1 MLIESYE
8 NKYLEKYGFIG
19 KDPIDEGNFFSN
31 FIMYWAYKIIR
42 LSKLINI
49 KSEYLG
55 KLSYERSSKKYLND
69 IYYVWENLNYKNSCY
84 CPLLWTSLR
93 TNLKQ
98 IIIITIC
105 TIFISILNV
114 SSLYFFRVFV
124 KIFSDPKVVGDWI
137 IKYDIVVGFLYL
149 LIRFLHY
156 IFQRKTTQYLND
168 VGNKSSV
175 ELNNLIYDKLLKLSP
190 SINIKAGDIYNY
202 IQSDSHKLS
211 KLMSNCPNLISV
223 PFLIIMYSYL
233 LFKYMGISFIMGFIV
248 MIIFLLINYYYRKQ
262 FSKYLKLY
270 LKKSDKRMGIT
281 TETFNNLKVI
291 KLYGWDNFFLRKIQ
305 LSRNEEIDAL
315 NGRYYITT
323 ISQTLLWLAPI
334 AMSVSSIGIYQYLNK
349 TFKVEDIFTC
359 LAIFTS
365 IQNPMRSLPTTF
377 DIIMETITSM
387 KRIEYF
393 LKLPEIQNDKIIRND
408 ISTKNEGIAIQ
419 IVDGTFKWGKIQS
432 YQSYQKQNNDILNK
446 IKKEKEKK
454 INNKLNINDS
464 NDNVINKYIPLSK
477 IPSNYHSLSSQNSNE
492 NKLYLEVENNFEE
505 DTIKYKDTTTGET
518 FPKLSPKVNNN
529 SRKLFLFDKQE
540 NNMLNKSLSSST
552 ISLKSDSFS
561 NKIMNDEFYLSNINL
576 TVKKGEFICIIGEVG
591 SGKSSLIQAIL
602 NNMIIK
608 QNNNTKIIVNG
619 NISYVGQE
627 AWIQN
632 NTIQNNILF
641 YRPYDP
647 MKYKTILDLCELK
660 QDLDSFPGGDLTEIG
675 EKGVNLSGG
684 QKARISLARAM
695 YCDNDIYILDDPISA
710 LDAHVGKNIMNNCI
724 VGYLKGKTIIL
735 ATHALQYAAFADKI
749 YYMKNG
755 EINWEGTYDELTKQK
770 FYSLFAEKINS
781 KLKEEKEKQNKKEN
795 NKEED
800 IENLKINQKDLNK
813 GKIQRITKDE
823 TKEVGKINNQ
833 VFLNYFSYI
842 GGSYF
847 CMALL
852 TILISWQGLKILS
865 DLWLGYWSEHQ
876 GERSN
881 LFFFSI
887 YSITALGGSLFNYMR
902 TRIITS
908 GSINCS
914 TKLHNQM
921 ITSLIRAPINLFHDT
936 VPKGQIFNRLS
947 KDLPTVDTYTMYWF
961 MTLTAFGSSFLG
973 AVIVCSL
980 YEKECLIFLPI
991 FIILCWFLY
1000 RFYINC
1006 SRELNRIEGVLNSPI
1021 LNLVNETIP
1030 GTATI
1035 RAYNLQKK
1043 YIELFQEKVDEH
1055 YKLEYYINGTGQWYL
1070 LILNM
1075 LSIIFLTYMVI
1086 MTLMHKN
1093 KFTPKIIGIIL
1104 TYSLVLQED
1113 MIEFLSSFSNFENT
1127 MTKLER
1133 CLSYTKLISERPNS
1147 LMSDLSL
1154 KDWPNKGE
1162 IVFENFNVKYRNDTE
1177 LVLKNINFHLK
1188 SGEHLGIVGR
1198 TGSGKSTISLC
1209 LFRILE
1215 AFSGHI
1221 YIDGIDISKVGLD
1234 KLRESITIIP
1244 QDSTLMD
1251 GTLRYNIDPIKAFT
1265 DKDIIKIM
1273 KKIGFD
1279 YIIKQHQS
1287 GLDQN
1292 ISENGSNL
1300 SIGEKQL
1307 ICITRAILRKTKI
1320 IVLDEAT
1327 ASIDYKT
1334 EEIIQKA
1341 LNELLANST
1350 MICIAHRIKTV
1361 INADKILVLENGEV
1375 AEFDTPKN
1383 LLENKNSLFYDF
1395 YSKSLL

>member
-1 MLIESYE
+1 MIPQDEESNLI
-8 NKYLEKYGFIG
+8 EKYGFLD
-19 KDPIDEGNFFSN
+19 KDPIDEGNLLSN
-31 FIMYWAYKIIR
+31 FIIYWAYRIIR

-55 KLSYERSSKKYLND
+55 KLSYKRSSKKYLTD
-69 IYYVWENLNYKNSCY
+69 IYYIWETKNYKNTFY

-93 TNLKQ
+93 TNIRE

-105 TIFISILNV
+105 TVFISILNV
-114 SSLYFFRVFV
+114 ASLYLFRVFV
-124 KIFSDPKVVGDWI
+124 KIFSDPKIMGEWI
-137 IKYDIVVGFLYL
+137 NKYDVVVGFLYL
-149 LIRFLHY
+149 LVRFLNY
-156 IFQRKTTQYLND
+156 IFQRKTTQFLND

-190 SINIKAGDIYNY
+190 SINVKAGDIYNY
-202 IQSDSHKLS
+202 LQSDSHKLS
-211 KLMSNCPNLISV
+211 KLMSSCPNIISV
-223 PFLIIMYSYL
+223 PFLIIMYNYL
-233 LFKYMGISFIMGFIV
+233 LFKYMGISFIIGFIV
-248 MIIFLLINYYYRKQ
+248 MILFLIINYYYRKQ

-270 LKKSDKRMGIT
+270 LKMSDKRMRVT

-291 KLYGWDNFFLRKIQ
+291 KLYGWDRFFLEKIQ
-305 LSRNEEIDAL
+305 SARDEELDAL
-315 NGRYYITT
+315 NKRYYITT

-334 AMSVSSIGIYQYLNK
+334 AMSVSSIGLYQYINK

-377 DIIMETITSM
+377 DIIMETIASM

-408 ISTKNEGIAIQ
+408 LITKNKGIAIQ
-419 IVDGTFKWGKIQS
+419 IVNGTFKWGKIRTSSKVQNSDVLQKSKQVPLKPKLINS
-432 YQSYQKQNNDILNK
+432 YIQ
-446 IKKEKEKK
+446 
-454 INNKLNINDS
+454 
-464 NDNVINKYIPLSK
+464 LSQ
-477 IPSNYHSLSSQNSNE
+477 IPSNYQPLPSKNKNTRLYSDIENE
-492 NKLYLEVENNFEE
+492 FKQ
-505 DTIKYKDTTTGET
+505 
-518 FPKLSPKVNNN
+518 LSPKVEEAN
-529 SRKLFLFDKQE
+529 RKLFSFE
-540 NNMLNKSLSSST
+540 NTSNKLSLSISS
-552 ISLKSDSFS
+552 SGPSESK
-561 NKIMNDEFYLSNINL
+561 KIINDEVYLNNINL
-576 TVKKGEFICIIGEVG
+576 TVRKGEFICIIGEVG

-602 NNMIIK
+602 NNMMIE
-608 QNNNTKIIVNG
+608 NNDNTKIIVNG
-619 NISYVGQE
+619 TISYVGQE

-632 NTIQNNILF
+632 NTVQNNILF
-641 YRPYDP
+641 YQPYNVE
-647 MKYKTILDLCELK
+647 KYQKILDLCELK
-660 QDLDSFPGGDLTEIG
+660 QDLNSLTGGDLTEIG

-710 LDAHVGKNIMNNCI
+710 LDAHVGKNIMHNCI
-724 VGYLKGKTIIL
+724 INYLKDKTRIL
-735 ATHALQYAAFADKI
+735 ATHALQYTSFADRI

-755 EINWEGTYDELTKQK
+755 EINWEGTYEELIHQK
-770 FYSLFAEKINS
+770 FYSQFAEKINS
-781 KLKEEKEKQNKKEN
+781 KIEKNENKEN
-795 NKEED
+795 SNSNKED
-800 IENLKINQKDLNK
+800 TKINNNNSKINNKPLLNK
-813 GKIQRITKDE
+813 GVVQRITKDE
-823 TKEVGKINNQ
+823 GKEVGQINKK
-833 VFLNYFSYI
+833 VFISYFSYI
-842 GGSYF
+842 GGMNF
-847 CMALL
+847 CLILL
-852 TILISWQGLKILS
+852 FTLFTWQGLRIMS

-876 GERSN
+876 GEKSN
-881 LFFFSI
+881 AFFFII
-887 YSITALGGSLFNYMR
+887 YGVTAMGGSLFNYLR
-902 TRIITS
+902 TRVITS

-914 TKLHNQM
+914 MKLHNEM
-921 ITSLIRAPINLFHDT
+921 VISLINAPINIFHDT

-973 AVIVCSL
+973 AVFVCSL
-980 YEKECLIFLPI
+980 YEKDCLIFLPLFFVI
-991 FIILCWFLY
+991 CWFLY

-1035 RAYNLQKK
+1035 RAYNLQNK
-1043 YIELFQEKVDEH
+1043 YIEIFQNKVDEH
-1055 YKLEYYINGTGQWYL
+1055 YKLLYYINGTGQWYL
-1070 LILNM
+1070 LNLNL
-1075 LSIIFLTYMVI
+1075 LSILFLTYIVI
-1086 MTLMHKN
+1086 MTLTHKN

-1113 MIEFLSSFSNFENT
+1113 IIEFLSSFSNFENT
-1127 MTKLER
+1127 MTKMER
-1133 CLSYTKLISERPNS
+1133 SLSYTKIKSERPQQ
-1147 LMSDLSL
+1147 LTSDLNL
-1154 KDWPNKGE
+1154 RDWPSKGE
-1162 IVFENFNVKYRNDTE
+1162 IRFENFNVKYRNDTE
-1177 LVLKNINFHLK
+1177 IVLKDINFHLK
-1188 SGEHLGIVGR
+1188 PGEHLGVVGR

-1215 AFSGHI
+1215 AYSGKI
-1221 YIDGIDISKVGLD
+1221 YIDGVDISKVGLQ

-1251 GTLRYNIDPIKAFT
+1251 GTLRYNIDPIKAYS
-1265 DKDIIKIM
+1265 DNEIIHVM

-1279 YIIKQHQS
+1279 YILKQNKD
-1287 GLDQN
+1287 GLDQK

-1307 ICITRAILRKTKI
+1307 ICITRAILRKSKI

-1341 LNELLANST
+1341 LNEILSNST
-1350 MICIAHRIKTV
+1350 MISIAHRIKTV
-1361 INADKILVLENGEV
+1361 INADKILVLENGEII
-1375 AEFDTPKN
+1375 EFDTPEN
-1383 LLENKNSLFYDF
+1383 LLNNKKSYFYDF

>member
-1 MLIESYE
+1 MLIETYE
-8 NKYLEKYGFIG
+8 NKCLEKYGFIG
-19 KDPIDEGNFFSN
+19 KDPIEEGNFFSN
-31 FIMYWAYKIIR
+31 FIMYWAYRIIH

-55 KLSYERSSKKYLND
+55 KLSYERSSEKYLKD
-69 IYYVWENLNYKNSCY
+69 IHYVWENLNYKNSCY

-105 TIFISILNV
+105 TIFISLLNV
-114 SSLYFFRVFV
+114 ASLYFFRVFL
-124 KIFSDPKVVGDWI
+124 KIFSDPKITGDWI
-137 IKYDIVVGFLYL
+137 NKYDIIIGFLYL

-202 IQSDSHKLS
+202 IQGDSHKLS
-211 KLMSNCPNLISV
+211 KLMSSCPNLISV

-248 MIIFLLINYYYRKQ
+248 MIIFLIINYYYRKQ
-262 FSKYLKLY
+262 FSIYLKLY

-291 KLYGWDNFFLRKIQ
+291 KLYGWDNFFLKKIQ
-305 LSRNEEIDAL
+305 RARNEEIDAL
-315 NGRYYITT
+315 NERYYITT

-334 AMSVSSIGIYQYLNK
+334 AMSVSSIGIYQYINK
-349 TFKVEDIFTC
+349 TFKVEDMFTC

-387 KRIEYF
+387 KRIEFF
-393 LKLPEIQNDKIIRND
+393 LKLPEIQNDKILRND
-408 ISTKNEGIAIQ
+408 YITKKEGIAIQ
-419 IVDGTFKWGKIQS
+419 IVEGTFIWRRIQAYKPNIKIQNS
-432 YQSYQKQNNDILNK
+432 DLMPRENGNNLLNK
-446 IKKEKEKK
+446 EEANK
-454 INNKLNINDS
+454 NN
-464 NDNVINKYIPLSK
+464 YIQLTK
-477 IPSNYHSLSSQNSNE
+477 IPSNYHLLSSQNNNDS
-492 NKLYLEVENNFEE
+492 KLYLELESNFLD

-518 FPKLSPKVNNN
+518 YPKLSPKTSKI
-529 SRKLFLFDKQE
+529 SRKLILFDKE
-540 NNMLNKSLSSST
+540 DKLKFKRSSSFNSVSGLLT
-552 ISLKSDSFS
+552 NQI
-561 NKIMNDEFYLSNINL
+561 NDDFYLNNINL
-576 TVKKGEFICIIGEVG
+576 TVRQGEFICIIGEVG

-647 MKYKTILDLCELK
+647 NKYQTILDLCELN
-660 QDLDSFPGGDLTEIG
+660 QDLQAFPGGDLTEIG

-724 VGYLKGKTIIL
+724 MGYLKGKTIIL

-755 EINWEGTYDELTKQK
+755 EITWEGPYNELIQQD

-781 KLKEEKEKQNKKEN
+781 KLKEDKEKEKNKQEN
-795 NKEED
+795 DED
-800 IENLKINQKDLNK
+800 NMDNLKINHNNLNK

-823 TKEVGKINNQ
+823 TKEVGKINKQ
-833 VFLNYFSYI
+833 VFFNYFSYI
-842 GGSYF
+842 GGSAF
-847 CMALL
+847 CMALI
-852 TILISWQGLKILS
+852 TILLSWQGLKIMS

-876 GERSN
+876 GEHSN
-881 LFFFSI
+881 IFFFSI
-887 YSITALGGSLFNYMR
+887 YSITALGGSLFNYLR
-902 TRIITS
+902 TRVITS

-921 ITSLIRAPINLFHDT
+921 IVSLIRAPINLFHDT

-961 MTLTAFGSSFLG
+961 MTLSAFGSSFLG
-973 AVIVCSL
+973 AVLVCSL
-980 YEKECLIFLPI
+980 YEKECLFFLPI
-991 FIILCWFLY
+991 FIIFSWFLY

-1030 GTATI
+1030 GTTTI
-1035 RAYNLQKK
+1035 RAYNLQNK
-1043 YIELFQEKVDEH
+1043 YIQLFQEKVDEH

-1070 LILNM
+1070 LCLNLLSM
-1075 LSIIFLTYMVI
+1075 LFLTYMVI
-1086 MTLMHKN
+1086 MTLMYKN

-1104 TYSLVLQED
+1104 NYSLVLQED

-1147 LMSDLSL
+1147 LTSDLAL
-1154 KDWPNKGE
+1154 KDWPSKGE
-1162 IVFENFNVKYRNDTE
+1162 IVFQNFNVKYRSDTE
-1177 LVLKNINFHLK
+1177 LVLKNINFQIK
-1188 SGEHLGIVGR
+1188 PGEHFGIVGR
-1198 TGSGKSTISLC
+1198 TGSGKSTITLC

-1221 YIDGIDISKVGLD
+1221 YIDGIDISKIGLD

-1244 QDSTLMD
+1244 QDSTLMN
-1251 GTLRYNIDPIKAFT
+1251 GTLRYNIDPINAFN
-1265 DKDIIKIM
+1265 DKDIIQVM

-1279 YIIKQHQS
+1279 YIIKQHKS

-1341 LNELLANST
+1341 LNELLTNST

-1361 INADKILVLENGEV
+1361 MNADKILVLENGEI

-1383 LLENKNSLFYDF
+1383 LLNNKNSLFYDF

>member
-1 MLIESYE
+1 MIPQDEE
-8 NKYLEKYGFIG
+8 NKLIEKYGFID
-19 KDPIDEGNFFSN
+19 KDPIEEGNLLSN
-31 FIMYWAYKIIR
+31 FIIYWAYRIIR

-55 KLSYERSSKKYLND
+55 ELSYNRSSKKYLTD
-69 IYYVWENLNYKNSCY
+69 IYYIWETKNYKNTFY

-93 TNLKQ
+93 TNIRE

-114 SSLYFFRVFV
+114 ASLYLFRVFV
-124 KIFSDPKVVGDWI
+124 KIFSDPKIMGEWI
-137 IKYDIVVGFLYL
+137 NKYDVLVGILYL
-149 LIRFLHY
+149 LVRFLNY
-156 IFQRKTTQYLND
+156 IFQRKTTQFLND

-190 SINIKAGDIYNY
+190 SINVKAGDIYNY
-202 IQSDSHKLS
+202 LQSDSHKLS
-211 KLMSNCPNLISV
+211 KLMSSCPNIISV
-223 PFLIIMYSYL
+223 PFLIIMYNYL
-233 LFKYMGISFIMGFIV
+233 LFKYMGISFIIGFIV
-248 MIIFLLINYYYRKQ
+248 MILFLIINYYYRKQ

-270 LKKSDKRMGIT
+270 LKMSDRRMRVT

-291 KLYGWDNFFLRKIQ
+291 KLYGWDRFFLDKIK
-305 LSRNEEIDAL
+305 SARDEELDAL
-315 NGRYYITT
+315 NKRYYITT

-334 AMSVSSIGIYQYLNK
+334 AMSVSSIGLYQYINK

-377 DIIMETITSM
+377 DIIMETIASM

-408 ISTKNEGIAIQ
+408 LITTNKGIAIQ
-419 IVDGTFKWGKIQS
+419 IVNGTFKWGKIQTSSKVQNSDVLPKSKNVPLKPKLINS
-432 YQSYQKQNNDILNK
+432 YIQ
-446 IKKEKEKK
+446 
-454 INNKLNINDS
+454 
-464 NDNVINKYIPLSK
+464 LSQ
-477 IPSNYHSLSSQNSNE
+477 IPSNYQPLPSKTKNSRLYSDIENE
-492 NKLYLEVENNFEE
+492 FKQ
-505 DTIKYKDTTTGET
+505 
-518 FPKLSPKVNNN
+518 LSPKVEEGN
-529 SRKLFLFDKQE
+529 RKLFSFE
-540 NNMLNKSLSSST
+540 NKSNKLTLSISSSN
-552 ISLKSDSFS
+552 SSESK
-561 NKIMNDEFYLSNINL
+561 KIINDEVYLNNINL
-576 TVKKGEFICIIGEVG
+576 TVRKGEFICIIGEVG

-602 NNMIIK
+602 NNMMIE
-608 QNNNTKIIVNG
+608 NNNDTKIIVNG
-619 NISYVGQE
+619 TISYVGQE

-632 NTIQNNILF
+632 NTVQNNILF
-641 YRPYDP
+641 YQPYNEE
-647 MKYKTILDLCELK
+647 KYQKILELCELK
-660 QDLDSFPGGDLTEIG
+660 QDLNSLTGGDLTEIG

-710 LDAHVGKNIMNNCI
+710 LDAHVGKNIMHNCI
-724 VGYLKGKTIIL
+724 INYLKDKTRIL
-735 ATHALQYAAFADKI
+735 ATHALQYTSFVDRI

-755 EINWEGTYDELTKQK
+755 EINWEGTYEELIHQK
-770 FYSLFAEKINS
+770 FYSQFAEKMNS
-781 KLKEEKEKQNKKEN
+781 KIEKSENNETSNSDKGNAKNNSNNSKNNKKP
-795 NKEED
+795 
-800 IENLKINQKDLNK
+800 LLNK
-813 GKIQRITKDE
+813 GVVQRITKDE
-823 TKEVGKINNQ
+823 GKEVGQINKK
-833 VFLNYFSYI
+833 VFISYFSYI
-842 GGSYF
+842 GGMNF
-847 CMALL
+847 CLVLL
-852 TILISWQGLKILS
+852 FTLFTWQGLRIMS

-876 GERSN
+876 GEKSN
-881 LFFFSI
+881 SFFFVI
-887 YSITALGGSLFNYMR
+887 YGVTAMGGSLFNYLR
-902 TRIITS
+902 TRVITS

-914 TKLHNQM
+914 MKLHNQM
-921 ITSLIRAPINLFHDT
+921 ITSLINAPINLFHDT

-973 AVIVCSL
+973 AVFVCSL
-980 YEKECLIFLPI
+980 YEKDCLICLPL
-991 FIILCWFLY
+991 FFAMCWILY

-1043 YIELFQEKVDEH
+1043 YIEIFQKKVDEH
-1055 YKLEYYINGTGQWYL
+1055 YKLLYYINGTGQWYL
-1070 LILNM
+1070 LCLNL
-1075 LSIIFLTYMVI
+1075 LSILFLTYIVI
-1086 MTLMHKN
+1086 MTLTHKN

-1113 MIEFLSSFSNFENT
+1113 IIEFLSSFSNFENT
-1127 MTKLER
+1127 MTKMER
-1133 CLSYTKLISERPNS
+1133 SLSYTKIKSEAPQQ
-1147 LMSDLSL
+1147 LTSDLNL
-1154 KDWPNKGE
+1154 RDWPSKGE
-1162 IVFENFNVKYRNDTE
+1162 IRFEKFNVKYRNDTE
-1177 LVLKNINFHLK
+1177 IVLKDINFHLK
-1188 SGEHLGIVGR
+1188 PGEHLGVVGR
-1198 TGSGKSTISLC
+1198 TGSGKSTITLC

-1215 AFSGHI
+1215 AYSGKI
-1221 YIDGIDISKVGLD
+1221 YIDGVDISKVGLQ

-1251 GTLRYNIDPIKAFT
+1251 GTLRYNIDPIKAYS
-1265 DKDIIKIM
+1265 DQEIIHVM

-1279 YIIKQHQS
+1279 YILNQNKE
-1287 GLDQN
+1287 GLDQK

-1307 ICITRAILRKTKI
+1307 ICITRAILRKSKI

-1341 LNELLANST
+1341 LNEIDRKSTRLNSSHT
-1350 MICIAHRIKTV
+1350 
-1361 INADKILVLENGEV
+1361 
-1375 AEFDTPKN
+1375 
-1383 LLENKNSLFYDF
+1383 
-1395 YSKSLL
+1395 

>member
-1 MLIESYE
+1 MACANSYE
-8 NKYLEKYGFIG
+8 CKFDRN
-19 KDPIDEGNFFSN
+19 
-31 FIMYWAYKIIR
+31 
-42 LSKLINI
+42 
-49 KSEYLG
+49 
-55 KLSYERSSKKYLND
+55 
-69 IYYVWENLNYKNSCY
+69 
-84 CPLLWTSLR
+84 
-93 TNLKQ
+93 
-98 IIIITIC
+98 
-105 TIFISILNV
+105 ISI
-114 SSLYFFRVFV
+114 Y
-124 KIFSDPKVVGDWI
+124 
-137 IKYDIVVGFLYL
+137 
-149 LIRFLHY
+149 
-156 IFQRKTTQYLND
+156 
-168 VGNKSSV
+168 
-175 ELNNLIYDKLLKLSP
+175 
-190 SINIKAGDIYNY
+190 
-202 IQSDSHKLS
+202 
-211 KLMSNCPNLISV
+211 
-223 PFLIIMYSYL
+223 
-233 LFKYMGISFIMGFIV
+233 
-248 MIIFLLINYYYRKQ
+248 
-262 FSKYLKLY
+262 
-270 LKKSDKRMGIT
+270 
-281 TETFNNLKVI
+281 
-291 KLYGWDNFFLRKIQ
+291 
-305 LSRNEEIDAL
+305 
-315 NGRYYITT
+315 
-323 ISQTLLWLAPI
+323 
-334 AMSVSSIGIYQYLNK
+334 
-349 TFKVEDIFTC
+349 

-393 LKLPEIQNDKIIRND
+393 LKLPEIQNDKIIRD
-408 ISTKNEGIAIQ
+408 DLTTKNEGIAIQ
-419 IVDGTFKWGKIQS
+419 IIDGTFKWGKILA
-432 YQSYQKQNNDILNK
+432 YQTYQKQNSGNLNESK
-446 IKKEKEKK
+446 NGKEKN
-454 INNKLNINDS
+454 INNVFNIND
-464 NDNVINKYIPLSK
+464 NDNNNKINKYIPLNK
-477 IPSNYHSLSSQNSNE
+477 IPSNYHSLSSNNSNDS
-492 NKLYLEVENNFEE
+492 KLYLEIENNFEE
-505 DTIKYKDTTTGET
+505 DNIKYKDTTTGET
-518 FPKLSPKVNNN
+518 FLKLSPKVNN
-529 SRKLFLFDKQE
+529 RKIFLFDNKG
-540 NNMLNKSLSSST
+540 NNIDNTSSSLSS
-552 ISLKSDSFS
+552 LNLNQESFT
-561 NKIMNDEFYLSNINL
+561 NKMINDEFYLNNINL

-608 QNNNTKIIVNG
+608 SNTNTKIIVNG

-647 MKYKTILDLCELK
+647 TKYQTILDLCELK
-660 QDLDSFPGGDLTEIG
+660 QDLESFPGGDLTEIG

-755 EINWEGTYDELTKQK
+755 EINWEGTYDELMKQE

-781 KLKEEKEKQNKKEN
+781 KLKEEKENKD
-795 NKEED
+795 NKEEEME
-800 IENLKINQKDLNK
+800 ILKIDQKDLNK
-813 GKIQRITKDE
+813 GKIERITKDE

-833 VFLNYFSYI
+833 VFFNYFSYI
-842 GGSYF
+842 GGYYF

-852 TILISWQGLKILS
+852 TILLSWQGLKILS

-881 LFFFSI
+881 VFFFAI
-887 YSITALGGSLFNYMR
+887 YSITALGGSLFNYLR
-902 TRIITS
+902 TRIITT

-921 ITSLIRAPINLFHDT
+921 IISLIRAPINLFHDT

-991 FIILCWFLY
+991 FIILCWLLY

-1055 YKLEYYINGTGQWYL
+1055 YKLDFYINGTGQWYL
-1070 LILNM
+1070 LFLNM
-1075 LSIIFLTYMVI
+1075 LSILFLTYMVI
-1086 MTLMHKN
+1086 MTLMHKD

-1104 TYSLVLQED
+1104 TYSIVLQED

-1147 LMSDLSL
+1147 LTSDLSL
-1154 KDWPNKGE
+1154 KDWPSKGE

-1177 LVLKNINFHLK
+1177 LVLKNINFHIK
-1188 SGEHLGIVGR
+1188 PGEHLGIVGR

-1221 YIDGIDISKVGLD
+1221 YIDGIDISKVGLN

-1251 GTLRYNIDPIKAFT
+1251 GTLRYNIDPINAFT
-1265 DKDIIKIM
+1265 DKDIIKVM

-1279 YIIKQHQS
+1279 YIINQHQS
-1287 GLDQN
+1287 GLDQK

-1341 LNELLANST
+1341 LNELLVNST

-1361 INADKILVLENGEV
+1361 INADKILVLENGEI

>member
-1 MLIESYE
+1 MLIETYE
-8 NKYLEKYGFIG
+8 NKCLEKYGFIG
-19 KDPIDEGNFFSN
+19 KDPIDEGNYFSN
-31 FIMYWAYKIIR
+31 FIMHWAYKIIH

-55 KLSYERSSKKYLND
+55 KLSYERSSEKYLKD
-69 IYYVWENLNYKNSCY
+69 IYYVWENLNYKNTCY

-93 TNLKQ
+93 TNIKQ

-105 TIFISILNV
+105 TIIISILNV
-114 SSLYFFRVFV
+114 SSLYFFRLFV
-124 KIFSDPKVVGDWI
+124 KIFSDPKVTGDWI
-137 IKYDIVVGFLYL
+137 NKYDIVIGILYL
-149 LIRFLHY
+149 IIRFFNY
-156 IFQRKTTQYLND
+156 IFQRKTTQFLND

-175 ELNNLIYDKLLKLSP
+175 ELNNLIYNKLLKLSP

-202 IQSDSHKLS
+202 IQNDSHKLS
-211 KLMSNCPNLISV
+211 RLMSSCPNLISV
-223 PFLIIMYSYL
+223 PFLIIMYNYL

-248 MIIFLLINYYYRKQ
+248 MIFFLIINYYYRKQ
-262 FSKYLKLY
+262 FSIYLKLY
-270 LKKSDKRMGIT
+270 LKKADKRMGIT

-291 KLYGWDNFFLRKIQ
+291 KLYGWDNYFLKKIQ

-315 NGRYYITT
+315 NERYYITT

-334 AMSVSSIGIYQYLNK
+334 AMSVSSIGIYQFINK
-349 TFKVEDIFTC
+349 TFKVEDMFTC
-359 LAIFTS
+359 IAIFTS

-387 KRIEYF
+387 KRIECF
-393 LKLPEIQNDKIIRND
+393 LKLPEIQNDKIIRDDYN
-408 ISTKNEGIAIQ
+408 TKNKGIAIQ
-419 IVDGTFKWGKIQS
+419 IIDGTFKWGKIQS
-432 YQSYQKQNNDILNK
+432 YKPNIKPQNSDILRK
-446 IKKEKEKK
+446 QDKK
-454 INNKLNINDS
+454 
-464 NDNVINKYIPLSK
+464 NVINKEDNSNNNYIPLKS
-477 IPSNYHSLSSQNSNE
+477 IPSNYQPLSTKNINE
-492 NKLYLEVENNFEE
+492 SKLYFELERNFDE
-505 DTIKYKDTTTGET
+505 DTIKYKDKTTGET
-518 FPKLSPKVNNN
+518 FLKLSPKITNN
-529 SRKLFLFDKQE
+529 SRKLFLFDKQDKLDIKRKSSFNSTQGLLINQANE
-540 NNMLNKSLSSST
+540 DFCLN
-552 ISLKSDSFS
+552 
-561 NKIMNDEFYLSNINL
+561 NINL

-602 NNMIIK
+602 NNMIIM
-608 QNNNTKIIVNG
+608 QNDNTKIIVNG

-632 NTIQNNILF
+632 STIQNNILF
-641 YRPYDP
+641 YRPYDST
-647 MKYKTILDLCELK
+647 KYQSILDLCELN
-660 QDLDSFPGGDLTEIG
+660 QDLEAFPGGDLTEIG

-724 VGYLKGKTIIL
+724 MGYLKGKTIIL

-755 EINWEGTYDELTKQK
+755 EINWEGTYNELIQQK
-770 FYSLFAEKINS
+770 FYSNFSEKINS
-781 KLKEEKEKQNKKEN
+781 KLKEDKEKEN
-795 NKEED
+795 NKKLNYED
-800 IENLKINQKDLNK
+800 NMANLKINHKNLNK

-833 VFLNYFSYI
+833 VFINYFSYI

-847 CMALL
+847 CMALI
-852 TILISWQGLKILS
+852 TILLSWQGLKIMS

-881 LFFFSI
+881 FFFFSI
-887 YSITALGGSLFNYMR
+887 YSITALGGSLFNYLR
-902 TRIITS
+902 TRVITS

-961 MTLTAFGSSFLG
+961 MTLSAFGSSFLG
-973 AVIVCSL
+973 AVLVCSL
-980 YEKECLIFLPI
+980 HEKDCLIFLPI
-991 FIILCWFLY
+991 FIALCWFLY

-1030 GTATI
+1030 GTVTI
-1035 RAYNLQKK
+1035 RAYNLQNK
-1043 YIELFQEKVDEH
+1043 YIELFQAKVDEH

-1070 LILNM
+1070 LCLNLLSM
-1075 LSIIFLTYMVI
+1075 LFLTYIVI

-1133 CLSYTKLISERPNS
+1133 CLSYTKLISERPN
-1147 LMSDLSL
+1147 LLTSDLSL
-1154 KDWPNKGE
+1154 RDWPSKGE

-1177 LVLKNINFHLK
+1177 LVLKNINFHIK
-1188 SGEHLGIVGR
+1188 PGEHLGIVGR
-1198 TGSGKSTISLC
+1198 TGSGKSTITLC

-1221 YIDGIDISKVGLD
+1221 YIDGVDISKVGLN

-1244 QDSTLMD
+1244 QDSTLMN

-1265 DKDIIKIM
+1265 DKEIIQVM

-1279 YIIKQHQS
+1279 YIINQHNS

-1334 EEIIQKA
+1334 EEIIQRA

-1361 INADKILVLENGEV
+1361 INASKILVLENGEI

>member
-1 MLIESYE
+1 MLIETYE
-8 NKYLEKYGFIG
+8 NKSLEKYGFIG
-19 KDPIDEGNFFSN
+19 KDPIDEGNIFSN
-31 FIMYWAYKIIR
+31 FIMHWAYKIIH

-49 KSEYLG
+49 KPEYLG
-55 KLSYERSSKKYLND
+55 KLSYERSSEKYLKD
-69 IYYVWENLNYKNSCY
+69 IYYVWENLNYKNTCY

-93 TNLKQ
+93 TNIKQ

-105 TIFISILNV
+105 TIIISILNV

-124 KIFSDPKVVGDWI
+124 KIFSDPKVTGDWI
-137 IKYDIVVGFLYL
+137 NKYDVVVGFLYL
-149 LIRFLHY
+149 LNRFLNY
-156 IFQRKTTQYLND
+156 IFQRKTTQFLND

-175 ELNNLIYDKLLKLSP
+175 ELNNLIYNKLLRLSP

-211 KLMSNCPNLISV
+211 RLMSSCPNLISV
-223 PFLIIMYSYL
+223 PFLIIMYNYL

-248 MIIFLLINYYYRKQ
+248 MIFFLIINYYYRKQ
-262 FSKYLKLY
+262 FSIYLKLY
-270 LKKSDKRMGIT
+270 LKKSDKRMSIT

-291 KLYGWDNFFLRKIQ
+291 KLYGWDNFFLKKIQ
-305 LSRNEEIDAL
+305 LARNEEIDAL
-315 NGRYYITT
+315 NERYYITT

-334 AMSVSSIGIYQYLNK
+334 AMSVSSIGIYQYINN
-349 TFKVEDIFTC
+349 TFKVEDMFTC

-387 KRIEYF
+387 KRIERF
-393 LKLPEIQNDKIIRND
+393 LKLPEIQNDRIIRDDYN
-408 ISTKNEGIAIQ
+408 TKNNGIAIQ
-419 IVDGTFKWGKIQS
+419 IIDGTFKWGKIQV
-432 YQSYQKQNNDILNK
+432 YNPIIKTQNSDIIPK
-446 IKKEKEKK
+446 
-454 INNKLNINDS
+454 NNGKD
-464 NDNVINKYIPLSK
+464 VINKDKDSINNYIPLNS
-477 IPSNYHSLSSQNSNE
+477 IPSNYQPLSSKNINQS
-492 NKLYLEVENNFEE
+492 KLYLELEQNFDE

-518 FPKLSPKVNNN
+518 YLKLSPKINKN

-540 NNMLNKSLSSST
+540 KLEMKRSSSFNSNQ
-552 ISLKSDSFS
+552 SLLT
-561 NKIMNDEFYLSNINL
+561 NQINDDFYLSNINL
-576 TVKKGEFICIIGEVG
+576 TVKTGEFICIIGEVG

-602 NNMIIK
+602 NNMIIMK
-608 QNNNTKIIVNG
+608 NDKTKIIING

-641 YRPYDP
+641 YRPYDST
-647 MKYKTILDLCELK
+647 KYQTILDLCELN
-660 QDLDSFPGGDLTEIG
+660 QDLESFPGGDLTEIG

-724 VGYLKGKTIIL
+724 MGYLKGKTIIL

-755 EINWEGTYDELTKQK
+755 EINWEGTYNELIKQQ
-770 FYSLFAEKINS
+770 FYSVFAEKINS
-781 KLKEEKEKQNKKEN
+781 KLKEDKEKEQDKNLN
-795 NKEED
+795 FGDN
-800 IENLKINQKDLNK
+800 ISNLKINHKNLNK

-823 TKEVGKINNQ
+823 TKEVGNINKQ
-833 VFLNYFSYI
+833 VFFNYFSYI

-847 CMALL
+847 CMALI
-852 TILISWQGLKILS
+852 TILLSWQGLKIMS

-881 LFFFSI
+881 IFFFSI
-887 YSITALGGSLFNYMR
+887 YSITALGGSLFNYLR
-902 TRIITS
+902 TRVITS

-961 MTLTAFGSSFLG
+961 MTLSAFGSSFLG
-973 AVIVCSL
+973 AVLVCSL

-1035 RAYNLQKK
+1035 RAYNLQNK

-1070 LILNM
+1070 LCLNLLSM
-1075 LSIIFLTYMVI
+1075 LFLTYMVI

-1104 TYSLVLQED
+1104 TYSLILQED

-1147 LMSDLSL
+1147 LTSDLSL
-1154 KDWPNKGE
+1154 RDWPSKGE
-1162 IVFENFNVKYRNDTE
+1162 IVFQNFNVKYRNDTE
-1177 LVLKNINFHLK
+1177 LVLKNINFHIK
-1188 SGEHLGIVGR
+1188 AGEHLGVVGR
-1198 TGSGKSTISLC
+1198 TGSGKSTITLC

-1221 YIDGIDISKVGLD
+1221 YIDGVDISKVGLD
-1234 KLRESITIIP
+1234 KLRGSITIIP
-1244 QDSTLMD
+1244 QDSTLMN
-1251 GTLRYNIDPIKAFT
+1251 GTLRYNIDPIKAFS
-1265 DKDIIKIM
+1265 DKEIIQVM

-1279 YIIKQHQS
+1279 YIINQHNL

-1341 LNELLANST
+1341 LNELLNDST

-1361 INADKILVLENGEV
+1361 MNANKILVLENGEI

>member
-1 MLIESYE
+1 MIPQNEE
-8 NKYLEKYGFIG
+8 NNNIDKYGFVD
-19 KDPIDEGNFFSN
+19 KDPIEEGNFFSN
-31 FIMYWAYKIIR
+31 FIIHWAYRIIR
-42 LSKLINI
+42 LSKLTNI

-55 KLSYERSSKKYLND
+55 KLSYNRSSQKYLRD
-69 IYYVWENLNYKNSCY
+69 IYFIWENKNYKNSFY
-84 CPLLWTSLR
+84 CPLLWTSIR
-93 TNLKQ
+93 TNMNE

-105 TIFISILNV
+105 TIFISMLNV
-114 SSLYFFRVFV
+114 ASLYLFRVFV
-124 KIFSDPKVVGDWI
+124 KIFSDPKIMGDWI
-137 IKYDIVVGFLYL
+137 NKYDVVVGFLYL
-149 LIRFLHY
+149 MVRFLNY
-156 IFQRKTTQYLND
+156 IFQRKTTQFLND

-190 SINIKAGDIYNY
+190 SINVKAGDIYNY
-202 IQSDSHKLS
+202 LQSDSHKLS
-211 KLMSNCPNLISV
+211 KLMSSCPNIISI
-223 PFLIIMYSYL
+223 PFLIIMYNYL
-233 LFKYMGISFIMGFIV
+233 LFKYMGISFIIGFIV
-248 MIIFLLINYYYRKQ
+248 MILFLIINYYYRKQ

-270 LKKSDKRMGIT
+270 LKKSDKRMRVT

-291 KLYGWDNFFLRKIQ
+291 KLYGWDNFFLQKIQ
-305 LSRNEEIDAL
+305 SARNEELDAL
-315 NGRYYITT
+315 NKRYYITT

-334 AMSVSSIGIYQYLNK
+334 AMSVSSIGLYQFINK
-349 TFKVEDIFTC
+349 TFKVEDMFTC

-365 IQNPMRSLPTTF
+365 IQNPMRMLPTTF
-377 DIIMETITSM
+377 DIIMETIASM

-408 ISTKNEGIAIQ
+408 FVTKNKGIAIQ
-419 IVDGTFKWGKIQS
+419 IINGTFKWGKIQS
-432 YQSYQKQNNDILNK
+432 SAKVQKNDILPQ
-446 IKKEKEKK
+446 KKDVQFKPKL
-454 INNKLNINDS
+454 INS
-464 NDNVINKYIPLSK
+464 YIQLSK
-477 IPSNYHSLSSQNSNE
+477 IPSNYQPLPIKTKDSRLYSEIENEFKQLSPRVDSGDKNFFTFENE
-492 NKLYLEVENNFEE
+492 SNKLNIS
-505 DTIKYKDTTTGET
+505 T
-518 FPKLSPKVNNN
+518 
-529 SRKLFLFDKQE
+529 
-540 NNMLNKSLSSST
+540 SSSFPNE
-552 ISLKSDSFS
+552 SK
-561 NKIMNDEFYLSNINL
+561 KIINDEIYLNNINL
-576 TVKKGEFICIIGEVG
+576 TIRQGEFICIIGEVG

-602 NNMIIK
+602 NNMIIL
-608 QNNNTKIIVNG
+608 QNNDTKIIVNG

-632 NTIQNNILF
+632 NTVQNNILF
-641 YRPYDP
+641 YQPYNVE
-647 MKYKTILDLCELK
+647 KYKKILDLCELN
-660 QDLDSFPGGDLTEIG
+660 QDLNSLAGGDLTEIG

-710 LDAHVGKNIMNNCI
+710 LDAHVGKNIMHNCI
-724 VGYLKGKTIIL
+724 IDYLKGKTRIL
-735 ATHALQYAAFADKI
+735 ATHALQYTSFADRI

-755 EINWEGTYDELTKQK
+755 EINWEGTYEELIKQK
-770 FYSLFAEKINS
+770 FYYQFAEKINS
-781 KLKEEKEKQNKKEN
+781 KLNQEKEKKEN
-795 NKEED
+795 SNDENNDIKNNKND
-800 IENLKINQKDLNK
+800 SKINQKVLLNK

-823 TKEVGKINNQ
+823 GKEIGKINKK
-833 VFLNYFSYI
+833 VFISYFSYI
-842 GGSYF
+842 GGMNF
-847 CMALL
+847 CSVLLL
-852 TILISWQGLKILS
+852 TLFSWQGLRIMS

-876 GERSN
+876 GEKSN
-881 LFFFSI
+881 TFFFII
-887 YSITALGGSLFNYMR
+887 YGITAMGGSLFNYLR
-902 TRIITS
+902 TRVITS

-936 VPKGQIFNRLS
+936 IPKGQIFNRLS

-973 AVIVCSL
+973 AVFVCSL

-991 FIILCWFLY
+991 FIVVCWILY

-1035 RAYNLQKK
+1035 RAYNLQNK
-1043 YIELFQEKVDEH
+1043 YIEIFQNKVDEH
-1055 YKLEYYINGTGQWYL
+1055 YKLLYYINGTGQWYL
-1070 LILNM
+1070 LCLNV
-1075 LSIIFLTYMVI
+1075 LSILFLTYMVI

-1127 MTKLER
+1127 MTKMER
-1133 CLSYTKLISERPNS
+1133 SLSYTKIISERPQQ
-1147 LMSDLSL
+1147 LTSDFGLR
-1154 KDWPNKGE
+1154 DWPSKGE
-1162 IVFENFNVKYRNDTE
+1162 ILFENFNVKYRNDTE
-1177 LVLKNINFHLK
+1177 IVLKNINFHLEP
-1188 SGEHLGIVGR
+1188 GEHLGVVGR
-1198 TGSGKSTISLC
+1198 TGSGKSTITLC

-1215 AFSGHI
+1215 AFSGKI
-1221 YIDGIDISKVGLD
+1221 YIDGVDISKVGLQ

-1251 GTLRYNIDPIKAFT
+1251 GTLRYNIDPIKAYS
-1265 DKDIIKIM
+1265 DQEIIQVM

-1279 YIIKQHQS
+1279 YIIKQNRD

-1307 ICITRAILRKTKI
+1307 ICITRAILRKSKI

-1341 LNELLANST
+1341 LNEILSDST
-1350 MICIAHRIKTV
+1350 MISIAHRIKTV
-1361 INADKILVLENGEV
+1361 MNSDKILVLENGEII
-1375 AEFDTPKN
+1375 EFDTPEN
-1383 LLENKNSLFYDF
+1383 LLNNKKSLFYDF

>member
-1 MLIESYE
+1 MLIETYE
-8 NKYLEKYGFIG
+8 NKSLEKYGFIG
-19 KDPIDEGNFFSN
+19 KDPIDEGNIFSN
-31 FIMYWAYKIIR
+31 FFMYWAYKIIH

-55 KLSYERSSKKYLND
+55 TFSYERRSEKYLKD
-69 IYYVWENLNYKNSCY
+69 IYYVWENLNYKSTKY
-84 CPLLWTSLR
+84 CPLLWTSIR
-93 TNLKQ
+93 TNLTQ

-114 SSLYFFRVFV
+114 ASLYFFRLFV
-124 KIFSDPKVVGDWI
+124 KIFSDPKITGDWI
-137 IKYDIVVGFLYL
+137 NKYDIVIGALYL
-149 LIRFLHY
+149 LIRFLNY

-175 ELNNLIYDKLLKLSP
+175 ELNNLIYNKLLKLSP

-211 KLMSNCPNLISV
+211 RLMSSCPNLISV
-223 PFLIIMYSYL
+223 PFLIIMYNYL

-248 MIIFLLINYYYRKQ
+248 MIFFLIINYYYRKQ
-262 FSKYLKLY
+262 FSIYLKLY

-291 KLYGWDNFFLRKIQ
+291 KLYGWDNFFLKKIQ

-315 NGRYYITT
+315 NQRYYITT

-334 AMSVSSIGIYQYLNK
+334 AMSVSSIGIYQYINK
-349 TFKVEDIFTC
+349 TFKVEDMFTC

-377 DIIMETITSM
+377 DIIMETIASL

-393 LKLPEIQNDKIIRND
+393 LKLPEIQNDKIIRD
-408 ISTKNEGIAIQ
+408 DYITKNEGIDIQ
-419 IVDGTFKWGKIQS
+419 IIEGTFKWGKIQS
-432 YQSYQKQNNDILNK
+432 NKPNIKVQNSDILPKENNLNL
-446 IKKEKEKK
+446 INKEKDTV
-454 INNKLNINDS
+454 NNYIQLS
-464 NDNVINKYIPLSK
+464 N
-477 IPSNYHSLSSQNSNE
+477 IPSNYHSLAMKNNNDNNN
-492 NKLYLEVENNFEE
+492 NKLYLELENDFKE
-505 DTIKYKDTTTGET
+505 DNIKYKDTTTGET
-518 FPKLSPKVNNN
+518 YLKLSPKINKT
-529 SRKLFLFDKQE
+529 SRKLFIFDKQE
-540 NNMLNKSLSSST
+540 NTLIKRSSS
-552 ISLKSDSFS
+552 FNS
-561 NKIMNDEFYLSNINL
+561 NQTLLTKQINDDFYLTNINL

-602 NNMIIK
+602 NNMIIIP
-608 QNNNTKIIVNG
+608 NTNTKIIING

-632 NTIQNNILF
+632 NTIQNNIIF
-641 YRPYDP
+641 YHPYNP
-647 MKYKTILDLCELK
+647 TKYQTILDLCELN
-660 QDLDSFPGGDLTEIG
+660 QDLQSFPGGDLTEIG

-724 VGYLKGKTIIL
+724 MGYLKGKTIIL

-755 EINWEGTYDELTKQK
+755 EINWEGNYNELIQQE
-770 FYSLFAEKINS
+770 FYSVFAEKINS
-781 KLKEEKEKQNKKEN
+781 KLKQEKEKENKNKNKLEN
-795 NKEED
+795 YDDNLT
-800 IENLKINQKDLNK
+800 NLKIDQNHLNK
-813 GKIQRITKDE
+813 GKIQRITRDE
-823 TKEVGKINNQ
+823 TKEIGKINKQ
-833 VFLNYFSYI
+833 VFFNYFSYI

-852 TILISWQGLKILS
+852 STLLTWQGLKIMS

-881 LFFFSI
+881 VFFFSI
-887 YSITALGGSLFNYMR
+887 YSISALGGSLFNYLR
-902 TRIITS
+902 TRVITS

-921 ITSLIRAPINLFHDT
+921 IVSLIRAPINLFHDT

-961 MTLTAFGSSFLG
+961 MTLSAFGSSFLG
-973 AVIVCSL
+973 AVLVCSL
-980 YEKECLIFLPI
+980 YEKECLFFLPI
-991 FIILCWFLY
+991 FIILCWLLY

-1035 RAYNLQKK
+1035 RAYNLQNK
-1043 YIELFQEKVDEH
+1043 YIELFQSKVDEH

-1070 LILNM
+1070 LCLNL
-1075 LSIIFLTYMVI
+1075 LSMFFLAYMVI

-1093 KFTPKIIGIIL
+1093 KFTPRIIGIIL

-1133 CLSYTKLISERPNS
+1133 CLSYTKLISERPN
-1147 LMSDLSL
+1147 LLVSDLSL
-1154 KDWPNKGE
+1154 KNWPSKGE
-1162 IVFENFNVKYRNDTE
+1162 IIFENFNVKYRKDTE
-1177 LVLKNINFHLK
+1177 LVLKNINFQIK
-1188 SGEHLGIVGR
+1188 PGEHLGIVGR
-1198 TGSGKSTISLC
+1198 TGSGKSTITLC

-1221 YIDGIDISKVGLD
+1221 YIDGIDISKVGLN

-1244 QDSTLMD
+1244 QDSTLMN
-1251 GTLRYNIDPIKAFT
+1251 GTLRYNIDPIKFFS
-1265 DKDIIKIM
+1265 DKEIIQVM

-1279 YIIKQHQS
+1279 YIINQHKS
-1287 GLDQN
+1287 GLDQD

-1341 LNELLANST
+1341 LNELLVNST

-1361 INADKILVLENGEV
+1361 MNANKILVLENGEV

>member
-1 MLIESYE
+1 MIPQDEESNLI
-8 NKYLEKYGFIG
+8 EKYGFLD
-19 KDPIDEGNFFSN
+19 KDPIDEGNLLSN
-31 FIMYWAYKIIR
+31 FIIYWAYRIIR

-55 KLSYERSSKKYLND
+55 KLSYKRSSKKYLTD
-69 IYYVWENLNYKNSCY
+69 IYYIWETKNYKNTFY

-93 TNLKQ
+93 TNIRE

-105 TIFISILNV
+105 TVFISILNV
-114 SSLYFFRVFV
+114 ASLYLFRVFV
-124 KIFSDPKVVGDWI
+124 KIFSDPKIMGDWI
-137 IKYDIVVGFLYL
+137 NKYDVVVGFLYL
-149 LIRFLHY
+149 LVRFLNY
-156 IFQRKTTQYLND
+156 IFQRKTTQFLND

-190 SINIKAGDIYNY
+190 SINVKAGDIYNY
-202 IQSDSHKLS
+202 LQSDSHKLS
-211 KLMSNCPNLISV
+211 KLMSSCPNIISV
-223 PFLIIMYSYL
+223 PFLIIMYNYL
-233 LFKYMGISFIMGFIV
+233 LFKYMGISFIIGFIV
-248 MIIFLLINYYYRKQ
+248 MILFLIINYYYRKQ

-270 LKKSDKRMGIT
+270 LKMSDKRMRVT

-291 KLYGWDNFFLRKIQ
+291 KLYGWDRFFLEKIQ
-305 LSRNEEIDAL
+305 SARDEELDAL
-315 NGRYYITT
+315 NKRYYITT

-334 AMSVSSIGIYQYLNK
+334 AMSVSSIGLYQYINK

-377 DIIMETITSM
+377 DIIMETIASM

-408 ISTKNEGIAIQ
+408 LITKNKGIAIQ
-419 IVDGTFKWGKIQS
+419 IVNGTFKWGKIRTSSKVQNSDVLPKSKQVPLKPKLINS
-432 YQSYQKQNNDILNK
+432 YIQ
-446 IKKEKEKK
+446 
-454 INNKLNINDS
+454 
-464 NDNVINKYIPLSK
+464 LSQ
-477 IPSNYHSLSSQNSNE
+477 IPSNYQPLPSKNKNTRLYSDIENE
-492 NKLYLEVENNFEE
+492 FKQ
-505 DTIKYKDTTTGET
+505 
-518 FPKLSPKVNNN
+518 LSPKVEEAN
-529 SRKLFLFDKQE
+529 RKLFSFE
-540 NNMLNKSLSSST
+540 NTSNKLSLSISS
-552 ISLKSDSFS
+552 SAPSESK
-561 NKIMNDEFYLSNINL
+561 KIINDEVYLNNINL
-576 TVKKGEFICIIGEVG
+576 TVRKGEFICIIGEVG

-602 NNMIIK
+602 NNMMIE
-608 QNNNTKIIVNG
+608 NNDNTKIIVNG
-619 NISYVGQE
+619 TISYVGQE

-632 NTIQNNILF
+632 NTVQNNILF
-641 YRPYDP
+641 YQPYNVE
-647 MKYKTILDLCELK
+647 KYQKILDLCELK
-660 QDLDSFPGGDLTEIG
+660 QDLNSLTGGDLTEIG

-710 LDAHVGKNIMNNCI
+710 LDAHVGKNIMHNCI
-724 VGYLKGKTIIL
+724 INYLKDKTRIL
-735 ATHALQYAAFADKI
+735 ATHALQYTSFADRI

-755 EINWEGTYDELTKQK
+755 EINWEGTYEELIHQK
-770 FYSLFAEKINS
+770 FYSQFAEKINS
-781 KLKEEKEKQNKKEN
+781 KIEKNENKEN
-795 NKEED
+795 SNSNKED
-800 IENLKINQKDLNK
+800 TKINNNNSKINNKPLLNK
-813 GKIQRITKDE
+813 GVVQRITKDE
-823 TKEVGKINNQ
+823 GKEVGQINKK
-833 VFLNYFSYI
+833 VFISYFSYI
-842 GGSYF
+842 GGMNF
-847 CMALL
+847 CLILL
-852 TILISWQGLKILS
+852 FTLFTWQGLRIMS

-876 GERSN
+876 GEKSN
-881 LFFFSI
+881 AFFFII
-887 YSITALGGSLFNYMR
+887 YGVTAMGGSLFNYLR
-902 TRIITS
+902 TRVITS

-914 TKLHNQM
+914 MKLHNEM
-921 ITSLIRAPINLFHDT
+921 VISLINAPINLFHDT

-973 AVIVCSL
+973 AVFVCSL
-980 YEKECLIFLPI
+980 YEKDCLIFLPLFFVI
-991 FIILCWFLY
+991 CWFLY

-1035 RAYNLQKK
+1035 RAYNLQNK
-1043 YIELFQEKVDEH
+1043 YIEIFQNKVDEH
-1055 YKLEYYINGTGQWYL
+1055 YKLLYYINGTGQWYL
-1070 LILNM
+1070 LNLNL
-1075 LSIIFLTYMVI
+1075 LSILFLTYIVI
-1086 MTLMHKN
+1086 MTLTHKN

-1113 MIEFLSSFSNFENT
+1113 IIEFLSSFSNFENT
-1127 MTKLER
+1127 MTKMER
-1133 CLSYTKLISERPNS
+1133 SLSYTKIKSERPQQ
-1147 LMSDLSL
+1147 LTSDLNL
-1154 KDWPNKGE
+1154 RDWPSKGE
-1162 IVFENFNVKYRNDTE
+1162 IRFENFNVKYRNDTE
-1177 LVLKNINFHLK
+1177 IVLKDINFHLK
-1188 SGEHLGIVGR
+1188 PGEHLGVVGR

-1215 AFSGHI
+1215 AYSGKI
-1221 YIDGIDISKVGLD
+1221 YIDGVDISKVGLQ

-1251 GTLRYNIDPIKAFT
+1251 GTLRYNIDPIKAYS
-1265 DKDIIKIM
+1265 DNEIIHVM

-1279 YIIKQHQS
+1279 YILKQNKD
-1287 GLDQN
+1287 GLDQK

-1307 ICITRAILRKTKI
+1307 ICITRAILRKSKI

-1341 LNELLANST
+1341 LNEILSNST
-1350 MICIAHRIKTV
+1350 MISIAHRIKTV
-1361 INADKILVLENGEV
+1361 INADKILVLENGEII
-1375 AEFDTPKN
+1375 EFDTPEN
-1383 LLENKNSLFYDF
+1383 LLNNKKSYFYDF

>member
-1 MLIESYE
+1 MLLQNYE
-8 NKYLEKYGFIG
+8 NNYLENYGFIG
-19 KDPIDEGNFFSN
+19 KDPINEGNFFSN

-55 KLSYERSSKKYLND
+55 KLSYERSSEKYLKD
-69 IYYVWENLNYKNSCY
+69 IYYVWDNLNYKNSCY

-93 TNLKQ
+93 TNIRQ

-114 SSLYFFRVFV
+114 SSLYLFRVFV
-124 KIFSDPKVVGDWI
+124 KIFSDPKVTGDWI
-137 IKYDIVVGFLYL
+137 LKYDITVGVLYL
-149 LIRFLHY
+149 LVRFLHY
-156 IFQRKTTQYLND
+156 VFQRKTTQFLND

-211 KLMSNCPNLISV
+211 RLMSSCPNLISV

-233 LFKYMGISFIMGFIV
+233 LFKYMGLSFIMGFIV
-248 MIIFLLINYYYRKQ
+248 MIIFLIINYYYRKQ

-291 KLYGWDNFFLRKIQ
+291 KLYGWDNFFLKKIQ
-305 LSRNEEIDAL
+305 FARNEEIDAL
-315 NGRYYITT
+315 NERYYITT

-334 AMSVSSIGIYQYLNK
+334 AMSVSSIGVYQYIK
-349 TFKVEDIFTC
+349 STFKVEDMFTC

-393 LKLPEIQNDKIIRND
+393 LKLPEIQNDKIIKDDYDTIN
-408 ISTKNEGIAIQ
+408 KGIAIQ
-419 IVDGTFKWGKIQS
+419 IIDGTFKWGKAQS
-432 YQSYQKQNNDILNK
+432 YQSYLNQNKDILSK
-446 IKKEKEKK
+446 IKIEKEKFNK
-454 INNKLNINDS
+454 ENNDLNINKS
-464 NDNVINKYIPLSK
+464 NHLTTNYIPLTK
-477 IPSNYHSLSSQNSNE
+477 IPSNYHSLSSKNTNDS
-492 NKLYLEVENNFEE
+492 KLYLEIENNFDE
-505 DTIKYKDTTTGET
+505 DPIKYKDTKTGESY
-518 FPKLSPKVNNN
+518 PKLSPKTNKIQ
-529 SRKLFLFDKQE
+529 RKLLFFNKDDKNIE
-540 NNMLNKSLSSST
+540 LNTSDISLNK
-552 ISLKSDSFS
+552 I
-561 NKIMNDEFYLSNINL
+561 INDEFYLSNINL

-608 QNNNTKIIVNG
+608 QNNNTKIIING

-647 MKYKTILDLCELK
+647 TKYQTILDLCELK
-660 QDLDSFPGGDLTEIG
+660 QDLESFPGGDLTEIG

-755 EINWEGTYDELTKQK
+755 EINWEGNYNELIKQN

-781 KLKEEKEKQNKKEN
+781 KLNKDKEN
-795 NKEED
+795 ESKTENDED
-800 IENLKINQKDLNK
+800 NMTNLKIDQKDLNK
-813 GKIQRITKDE
+813 GKIERITKDE
-823 TKEVGKINNQ
+823 KKEVGKINKQ
-833 VFLNYFSYI
+833 VFFSYFSYI

-847 CMALL
+847 CMALI
-852 TILISWQGLKILS
+852 TILISWQGLKIIS

-876 GERSN
+876 GERAN
-881 LFFFSI
+881 IFFFTI
-887 YSITALGGSLFNYMR
+887 YSITALGGSLFNYLR
-902 TRIITS
+902 TRVITS

-914 TKLHNQM
+914 TRLHNQM
-921 ITSLIRAPINLFHDT
+921 VVSLIRAPINLFHDT

-980 YEKECLIFLPI
+980 YEKECLLFLPV
-991 FIILCWFLY
+991 FIAICWFLY

-1043 YIELFQEKVDEH
+1043 YLELFQEKVDEH

-1075 LSIIFLTYMVI
+1075 LSILFLTYMVI

-1147 LMSDLSL
+1147 LTSDLSL
-1154 KDWPNKGE
+1154 LNWPSKGE
-1162 IVFENFNVKYRNDTE
+1162 IVFENYNVKYRKDTE

-1188 SGEHLGIVGR
+1188 PGEHLGIVGR

-1221 YIDGIDISKVGLD
+1221 YIDGIDISKVGLN

-1251 GTLRYNIDPIKAFT
+1251 GTLRYNIDPIKAFS
-1265 DKDIIKIM
+1265 DKDIIQVM

-1341 LNELLANST
+1341 LNEILVNST

-1361 INADKILVLENGEV
+1361 INMDKILVLENGEIV
-1375 AEFDTPKN
+1375 EFDTPKN
-1383 LLENKNSLFYDF
+1383 LLNDKNSMFYDF

>member
-1 MLIESYE
+1 MLIETYE
-8 NKYLEKYGFIG
+8 NKCLEKYGFIG
-19 KDPIDEGNFFSN
+19 KDPIEEGNFFSN
-31 FIMYWAYKIIR
+31 FIMYWAYKIIH

-55 KLSYERSSKKYLND
+55 KLSYERSSEKYLKD

-93 TNLKQ
+93 TNIKQ

-114 SSLYFFRVFV
+114 ASLYFFRVFV
-124 KIFSDPKVVGDWI
+124 KIFSDPNIAGDWI
-137 IKYDIVVGFLYL
+137 NKYDIVIGFLYL

-156 IFQRKTTQYLND
+156 VFQRKTTQYLND

-211 KLMSNCPNLISV
+211 KLMSSCPNIISV
-223 PFLIIMYSYL
+223 PFLIIMYNYL

-248 MIIFLLINYYYRKQ
+248 MIIFLIINYYYRKQ
-262 FSKYLKLY
+262 FSIYLKLY

-291 KLYGWDNFFLRKIQ
+291 KLYGWDNFFLNKIQ
-305 LSRNEEIDAL
+305 LARNEEIDAL
-315 NGRYYITT
+315 NERYYITT

-334 AMSVSSIGIYQYLNK
+334 AMSVSSIGIYQYINK
-349 TFKVEDIFTC
+349 TFKVEDMFTC

-393 LKLPEIQNDKIIRND
+393 LKLPEIQNDKILRND
-408 ISTKNEGIAIQ
+408 YNTKNEGIAIQ
-419 IVDGTFKWGKIQS
+419 IVDGTFKWGKIQTFKPNIKIQNS
-432 YQSYQKQNNDILNK
+432 DIIPNQNNTNILNK
-446 IKKEKEKK
+446 
-454 INNKLNINDS
+454 NNILNNS
-464 NDNVINKYIPLSK
+464 YIPLTK
-477 IPSNYHSLSSQNSNE
+477 IPSNYQPLSSKSINDS
-492 NKLYLEVENNFEE
+492 KLYIQLENSF
-505 DTIKYKDTTTGET
+505 DDDMIKYKDTTTGESY
-518 FPKLSPKVNNN
+518 PKLSPKTNKI
-529 SRKLFLFDKQE
+529 SRQLFFFDKTQK
-540 NNMLNKSLSSST
+540 LDLKKSSSFD
-552 ISLKSDSFS
+552 SLHNSIL
-561 NKIMNDEFYLSNINL
+561 NQINDDFYLSNINL
-576 TVKKGEFICIIGEVG
+576 TVRQGEFICIIGEVG

-619 NISYVGQE
+619 DISYVGQE

-641 YRPYDP
+641 YRPYDAT
-647 MKYKTILDLCELK
+647 KYQTILDLCELN
-660 QDLDSFPGGDLTEIG
+660 QDLQSFPGGDLTEIG

-724 VGYLKGKTIIL
+724 MGYLKGKTIIL
-735 ATHALQYAAFADKI
+735 ATHALQYASFADRI

-755 EINWEGTYDELTKQK
+755 EISWEGPYNELIQQQ

-781 KLKEEKEKQNKKEN
+781 KLKKEKEKEKEKNKKEN
-795 NKEED
+795 NED
-800 IENLKINQKDLNK
+800 DMTNLKINQTYLNK

-823 TKEVGKINNQ
+823 TKEVGKINKQ
-833 VFLNYFSYI
+833 VFFNYFSYI

-847 CMALL
+847 CMALIS
-852 TILISWQGLKILS
+852 ILLSWQGLKIMS

-881 LFFFSI
+881 IFFFSI
-887 YSITALGGSLFNYMR
+887 YSITALGGSLFNYLR

-921 ITSLIRAPINLFHDT
+921 IVSLIRAPINLFHDT

-961 MTLTAFGSSFLG
+961 MTLSAFGSSFLG
-973 AVIVCSL
+973 AVLVCSL

-991 FIILCWFLY
+991 FIIFCWFLY

-1035 RAYNLQKK
+1035 RAYNLQNK
-1043 YIELFQEKVDEH
+1043 YIELFQQKVDEH

-1070 LILNM
+1070 LCLNL
-1075 LSIIFLTYMVI
+1075 LSMIFLTYMVI
-1086 MTLMHKN
+1086 MTLMHKD
-1093 KFTPKIIGIIL
+1093 KFSAKIIGIIL

-1147 LMSDLSL
+1147 LTSDLAL
-1154 KDWPNKGE
+1154 RDWPSKGE
-1162 IVFENFNVKYRNDTE
+1162 VVFKNFNVKYRNDTE
-1177 LVLKNINFHLK
+1177 LVLKNINFQIK
-1188 SGEHLGIVGR
+1188 PGEHFGIVGR
-1198 TGSGKSTISLC
+1198 TGSGKSTITLC

-1215 AFSGHI
+1215 AFSGNI
-1221 YIDGIDISKVGLD
+1221 YIDGVDISRVGLN

-1244 QDSTLMD
+1244 QDATLMN

-1265 DKDIIKIM
+1265 DKEIIQVM

-1279 YIIKQHQS
+1279 YIIKQHKS

-1341 LNELLANST
+1341 LNELLEKST
-1350 MICIAHRIKTV
+1350 MICIAHRIKTI
-1361 INADKILVLENGEV
+1361 INADKILVLENGEI
-1375 AEFDTPKN
+1375 AELDTPKN
-1383 LLENKNSLFYDF
+1383 LLNNKKSLFYDF